1 MVQMRLGLNS
11 FDRGVVLPAAQ
22 TKNLVGAKGIATML
36 VAMVL
41 ALAAY
46 FWLLRPPVVDAVY
59 PRIGPAVTAVYASGT
74 VEASVMFPVAPRV
87 GARLVKIAKD
97 EHSRVKKGE
106 ILGRLEATDL
116 AGNIAQ
122 LEAQAAFAKTD
133 YERYARLMREN
144 ATSRQA
150 YERALATWKA
160 ADAALKQSRA
170 QAGFLDLVAP
180 GDCTVIQR
188 DGEVGQFIAANM
200 PVFWLSCHDSLRIS
214 AQVDEE
220 DIPLVKAGQKALIRA
235 DAFPGQVFEGT
246 VTDVTPRGDPIGRS
260 YRVRIGLPPGN
271 PLKIGMTTE
280 ANIIAREDPHAILLP
295 ASAVLNDHV
304 WKIVDNRAVQ
314 TSVVTGVRSNN
325 WVEIRRGVS
334 ADDLILRDASV
345 PPAQGKTLRPRQTAP
360 QTSPQLKP

>member
-1 MVQMRLGLNS
+1 MRLGLSS
-11 FDRGVVLPAAQ
+11 FDRGVALPAVR
-22 TKNLVGAKGIATML
+22 TRKFVGARSIAATL
-36 VAMVL
+36 LAIAL

-46 FWLLRPPVVDAVY
+46 FWFFRPPVVDAVH

-74 VEASVMFPVAPRV
+74 AEASVMFPVAPRV
-87 GARLVKIAKD
+87 GARLVKINKD

-133 YERYARLMREN
+133 YERYARLMRVN
-144 ATSRQA
+144 ATSQQA
-150 YERALATWKA
+150 YDHALATWKA
-160 ADAALKQSRA
+160 ADAALRQARA

-180 GDCTVIQR
+180 SDCTVIQR
-188 DGEVGQFIAANM
+188 DGEVGQFIAANT
-200 PVFWLSCHDSLRIS
+200 PVFWLSCHESLRIS

-220 DIPLVKAGQKALIRA
+220 DIPLVKVGQKALIRA
-235 DAFPGQVFEGT
+235 DAFPGQVFEGR
-246 VTDVTPRGDPIGRS
+246 VTEVTPRGDPIGRS

-271 PLKIGMTTE
+271 PLRIGMTTE
-280 ANIIAREDPHAILLP
+280 ANIIARQDPHAILLP

-314 TSVVTGVRSNN
+314 APVVIGAKGND

-334 ADDLILRDASV
+334 PDDLILRDASA
-345 PPAQGKTLRPRQTAP
+345 PPMEGKILRARQTTP
-360 QTSPQLKP
+360 